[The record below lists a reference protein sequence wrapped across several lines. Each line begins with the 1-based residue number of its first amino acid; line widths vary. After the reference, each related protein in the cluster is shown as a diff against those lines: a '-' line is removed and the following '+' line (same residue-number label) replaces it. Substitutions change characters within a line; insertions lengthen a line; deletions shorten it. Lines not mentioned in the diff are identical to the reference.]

1 MEKNDKYFDYG
12 HGVLK
17 NKLDIKDKEK
27 LRQAESDIVVTRIHQ
42 IFSDM
47 HFTPSVEYYKSL
59 HKFLFGDVY
68 EFAGEFRDIQIYKE
82 EKALAY
88 LSVDYSKPENIESDL
103 IKIFESIKSC
113 DFESLSV
120 EDRIDFITLTVSSLW
135 QVHPFREGNTRT
147 VLVLLRTLLNSYN
160 ITFDINMFKHSNNFQ
175 YMRDAFVAASFEAE
189 DLGVKRNYSYVK
201 RVINDIIIEDMEK
214 KRGI

>member
-17 NKLDIKDKEK
+17 NKLNIKDKEK
-27 LRQAESDIVVTRIHQ
+27 LRQAESDIVITRIHE
-42 IFSDM
+42 IFSNM
-47 HFTPSVEYYKSL
+47 YFEPSIEYYKNL

-68 EFAGEFRDIQIYKE
+68 AFAGEFRDIEIFKE

-103 IKIFESIKSC
+103 IRIFEIIKNT
-113 DFESLSV
+113 DFNSLST
-120 EDRIDFITLTVSSLW
+120 EEKIDYITKTISSIW

-160 ITFDINMFKHSNNFQ
+160 ITFDVNMFKHSNNFQ

-189 DLGVKRNYSYVK
+189 DLGVQRNYSYVK

-214 KRGI
+214 KRGM